1 MPLDLLCLFSLCLY
15 LTDAGRK
22 YFPLELSPADMTI
35 AAAGSHHA
43 QEAESQHSRTQ
54 QGSRSRWRSSAHV
67 SQWLTLFFQL
77 ISAGALCWPN
87 QTITSAQTFKN
98 HVLWS
103 RDCWCA
109 KQEAD
114 LHCGQGECIIP
125 ARWGCVWF
133 IRCQLRDSV
142 FSALWSYSVVEVLS
156 FLSLGDTKNSL
167 WVTTLGWSSPG
178 FLQIIVHWFVLDLLA
193 ALWTQKSCP

>member
-1 MPLDLLCLFSLCLY
+1 MECHLTFCVSSVCV
-15 LTDAGRK
+15 TDAGRK

-54 QGSRSRWRSSAHV
+54 QGSRSRWRSSVHV
-67 SQWLTLFFQL
+67 SQWLTLFSQL
-77 ISAGALCWPN
+77 VSAGALCWPN

-114 LHCGQGECIIP
+114 LHCGQGESIIP
-125 ARWGCVWF
+125 ACWGCAWF
-133 IRCQLRDSV
+133 TQCQLRDPCFHCAVVLCCGRSTFIP
-142 FSALWSYSVVEVLS
+142 FS
-156 FLSLGDTKNSL
+156 GR
-167 WVTTLGWSSPG
+167 
-178 FLQIIVHWFVLDLLA
+178 H
-193 ALWTQKSCP
+193 